1 MICWRGQTGHCL
13 VRDWL
18 DCSEY
23 LTASIWPLT
32 LILTLPR
39 PNNTTQHPYNTS
51 PCPFV
56 CCPVSIAIT
65 YIPNAHAC
73 EGQSVVCSPAS
84 LFDFIFAITLTTLLR
99 YDTGVTISIYS
110 YSAWRTARASL
121 SLACVV
127 QYLVKWRLEISSQ
140 ASQHEKKSQISLS
153 PLSGTLYSATG

>member
-1 MICWRGQTGHCL
+1 MS
-13 VRDWL
+13 VRMLSCEHRDH
-18 DCSEY
+18 
-23 LTASIWPLT
+23 I
-32 LILTLPR
+32 
-39 PNNTTQHPYNTS
+39 H
-51 PCPFV
+51 
-56 CCPVSIAIT
+56 T
-65 YIPNAHAC
+65 YAHAC

-140 ASQHEKKSQISLS
+140 ASQHEKKSQISLVLCLGLSTRPQGS
-153 PLSGTLYSATG
+153 PRCMLESCRIMIGTIRVSVCILRNPSLKTASPSSEEIRVR